1 MVIDRLNLLATSNTD
16 AEVIAEAKA
25 ALTVLKK

>member
-1 MVIDRLNLLATSNTD
+1 MQQEINGTPEEQQAM

-25 ALTVLKK
+25 KGGQQ